1 MISTIVTLF
10 STACFIASV
19 TAFTASSPKSVLE
32 YKSTTHLNYRNLD
45 EREEW
50 KSYATTTTQTSHRLP
65 SGAFGILPTTSA
77 NNEATITD
85 EGSSNNTP
93 LPSNSYATFIETEYL
108 IPPSN
113 GHPTTTN
120 SGCYSSNCNLDLPA
134 SSFSVTNKND
144 NFQTLVEISVGRI
157 AMMAA
162 VVLIGEEV
170 CTGASLPELIAKLV
184 SC

>member
-10 STACFIASV
+10 STVCYIASV
-19 TAFTASSPKSVLE
+19 TAFTTTPKSVLE

-45 EREEW
+45 EQEEW
-50 KSYATTTTQTSHRLP
+50 KSYATTTQTSHRLP
-65 SGAFGILPTTSA
+65 SGAFGILPTASS
-77 NNEATITD
+77 NNEATTD

-93 LPSNSYATFIETEYL
+93 IPSNSYATFIETEYL

-113 GHPTTTN
+113 AYSTTTN

-144 NFQTLVEISVGRI
+144 NFQTSVEISVGRM

-184 SC
+184 GW